1 MKPKVP
7 KTAVP
12 LPPTRLVLRGLTCSN
27 AQPNG
32 IKKHILQKFY
42 ILHKKKKKK
51 TINKNGS
58 SYLIKTQSG
67 LNDFIPHLCE
77 CAFGS
82 L

>member
-12 LPPTRLVLRGLTCSN
+12 LPPTRLVLRGLTCPLRTNLTGLKST
-27 AQPNG
+27 
-32 IKKHILQKFY
+32 FY
-42 ILHKKKKKK
+42 RNFTFCTKKKK

-58 SYLIKTQSG
+58 PYLIKTQSG
-67 LNDFIPHLCE
+67 LNYFIPHVCE